1 MRKLF
6 QWHRGGL
13 KESVET
19 QVEVKD
25 FADIEAIVAKHC
37 QEIGMPN
44 VYYDLSTKYAYDDSD
59 RLGDEWKDSY
69 YVMPCFNSKLD
80 SSSFKNDRK
89 YSDNIF
95 AYVGSMASW

>member
-25 FADIEAIVAKHC
+25 FAGIEAVVAKHC
-37 QEIGMPN
+37 EEIGMPG
-44 VYYDLSTKYAYDDSD
+44 VYYDLSTDYAYDDSD
-59 RLGDEWKDSY
+59 RLGDEWKDTY
-69 YVMPCFNSKLD
+69 YVMCKVRGEGKCVLGYCNFEKE
-80 SSSFKNDRK
+80 
-89 YSDNIF
+89 
-95 AYVGSMASW
+95 